1 MYYLNLQ
8 VPHGIQK
15 ASKIDIPVTEAE
27 IDQGTHRDGCTG
39 CDQCKSTS
47 KFESSTPFWLGTLD
61 YMQIKGR
68 YTKGQIFEEDNCW
81 RDVSFLLYSFLFYFL
96 RVLIRSWSCLTCL
109 SFFVSRNLC
118 AFWSKMCSS
127 EALRPRIWLCQ
138 AHDCRSRTRRTS
150 KPLFTRQKWI
160 CPLEKDH
167 LKGNLIFQPSIFLR
181 LVSLFSWLY
190 SSLPSGKLIL
200 RREING
206 WKMGNFLFGDGPI
219 FMGKTLSFQ
228 CNSFTTHSDTVDG
241 QNPAPPRMMII
252 PLFIGF

>member
-15 ASKIDIPVTEAE
+15 ASKIDIPGTEAE

-47 KFESSTPFWLGTLD
+47 KFESTPFWRGTLD

-109 SFFVSRNLC
+109 SFLFLGICVRFGAKCVRLRHYGR
-118 AFWSKMCSS
+118 AFDYAKLMIAAAGPVIEQANHCLPAKNEYVPWKRTTWKEISS
-127 EALRPRIWLCQ
+127 SNGQ
-138 AHDCRSRTRRTS
+138 
-150 KPLFTRQKWI
+150 
-160 CPLEKDH
+160 
-167 LKGNLIFQPSIFLR
+167 
-181 LVSLFSWLY
+181 FSW
-190 SSLPSGKLIL
+190 
-200 RREING
+200 
-206 WKMGNFLFGDGPI
+206 D
-219 FMGKTLSFQ
+219 
-228 CNSFTTHSDTVDG
+228 
-241 QNPAPPRMMII
+241 
-252 PLFIGF
+252 